1 MKNRAF
7 AIVMG
12 AVLAIYLVAVS
23 QTAIR
28 LIGTDQAIAKVIG
41 VALLVLPILGAWGLV
56 SELWFG
62 WKSGQLGRELESEG
76 RYPLVDLERLPS
88 GRIDP
93 AAAREVFDDFK
104 AETERAPEEWQ
115 SWYRLGL
122 AYDACGDRRRARSA
136 IRSAIQIYQNTQR
149 AKSPA

>member
-1 MKNRAF
+1 MKNRAL

-12 AVLAIYLVAVS
+12 AVLAIYLIAVS

-28 LIGTDQAIAKVIG
+28 LIGTDQAVAKVLG
-41 VALLVLPILGAWGLV
+41 VALLVLPILGAWGLL
-56 SELWFG
+56 SELRFG
-62 WKSGQLGRELESEG
+62 WKSGQLGKELQDQG

-93 AAAREVFDDFK
+93 AAARKVFDDFK
-104 AETERAPEEWQ
+104 AEAEQQPEKWQ

-136 IRSAIQIYQNTQR
+136 IRSAIQIHQDSLR
-149 AKSPA
+149 EKSPA